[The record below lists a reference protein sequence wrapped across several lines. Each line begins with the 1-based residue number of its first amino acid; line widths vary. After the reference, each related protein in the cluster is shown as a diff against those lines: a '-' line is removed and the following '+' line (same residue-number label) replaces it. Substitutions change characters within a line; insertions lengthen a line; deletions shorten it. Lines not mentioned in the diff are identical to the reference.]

1 MTLDELST
9 ITSPDP
15 AADPV
20 AAPQA
25 LSLPLIS
32 RRYRDRLAA
41 LTLIRQLN
49 KLIKTVQRHRGATMA
64 LLSGRGLVVEDLAQL
79 QEQVQRR
86 LQFLEQTSIDRD
98 YLLPAA
104 ERQRI
109 LDAWS
114 TICHDWEDDALL
126 ENFEFHSHL
135 IEQLLQLMAALVK
148 TIQPPL
154 VDTVGLSPTRV
165 EVIEL
170 QLQLQ
175 RFICREIP
183 ELVEQFAKIRGLA
196 THNAVLGTSDKDQD
210 QKLRFWLQCAR
221 EQNAAMLATI
231 EAIPGPIRRELASLP
246 DLKSYEFKLMFFL
259 NTIERDVLAQDRIKA
274 DAGKLYE
281 LGTEIIDAYVVG
293 IRDGIA
299 LLQYWLE
306 EEVED
311 WLEG

>member
-1 MTLDELST
+1 MMLDKL
-9 ITSPDP
+9 PDMP
-15 AADPV
+15 PDVPEE
-20 AAPQA
+20 
-25 LSLPLIS
+25 SLLAMIS
-32 RRYRDRLAA
+32 RRYRDRMAA

-64 LLSGRGLVVEDLAQL
+64 MLSGRGLVVEDIEEL
-79 QEQVQRR
+79 QHQVHRR
-86 LQFLEQTSIDRD
+86 LLFLEQTSIDRD
-98 YLLPAA
+98 YLLPVA
-104 ERQRI
+104 ERERV
-109 LDAWS
+109 LHAWN
-114 TICHDWEDDALL
+114 TICHGWQDDALL

-135 IEQLLQLMAALVK
+135 IEQLLQMMAALVK

-154 VDTVGLSPTRV
+154 VDMV
-165 EVIEL
+165 EEDAHRYDLIEL
-170 QLQLQ
+170 QLRLQ

-196 THNAVLGTSDKDQD
+196 THNAVVGYSDKDQD

-221 EQNAAMLATI
+221 EQNAAMLSTI
-231 EAIPGPIRRELASLP
+231 EALPVPIRRELASLP

-259 NTIERDVLAQDRIKA
+259 NTIERDVLARDKIEA
-274 DAGKLYE
+274 DPGKLYQ

-306 EEVED
+306 EEVEN
-311 WLEG
+311 WLQG